1 MTRRAPSSSGGTTVG
16 GNDTR
21 SRMYLFG
28 SGSFASYLK
37 GLSSSYSGNGLTSTL
52 VLRPVTGVT
61 NQPCL
66 SRRAGGGNPRT
77 STWTDPPNGNMSR
90 PARREPSSP
99 SGRSMEALRWSRVS
113 PVFLRV
119 GPTCAPPKTMARTHN
134 RCVPNAFGKST
145 CTSTPSPNDN
155 CLKGPLCIVCFM
167 LAQMAILVA
176 WAEPLTSSLARA
188 SISRL
193 SGSCSFTNL

>member
-21 SRMYLFG
+21 NRMYLFG
-28 SGSFASYLK
+28 SGSFASYLN
-37 GLSSSYSGNGLTSTL
+37 GLSSSYSGNGLTSTD
-52 VLRPVTGVT
+52 VERPVTGVT

-66 SRRAGGGNPRT
+66 SLLAGGGSPKT
-77 STWTDPPNGNMSR
+77 STWTLPPNGNMSL

-99 SGRSMEALRWSRVS
+99 SGRSMEALLWSSVPS
-113 PVFLRV
+113 EFLRV

-134 RCVPNAFGKST
+134 RCVPSAFGRST

-155 CLKGPLCIVCFM
+155 CLKGPRCMVCFK

-176 WAEPLTSSLARA
+176 CAEPVTSSVLQA